1 MKTFLTLLK
10 AQMNAFLAT
19 GDFSNIKEH
28 IERPNVHKKKID
40 SNNTHGDTSQT
51 TAKLPVKNLT
61 GEYKKL
67 KDNTLQHLQKNV
79 SHHKEVKF
87 GLALLLYASKWC
99 PAGVLWHKGPSF
111 PSSFFRK
118 SEYPNY
124 DTSLRRYFT
133 VAVQPQYTCT
143 DGGRTVTFQSISRI
157 IIVRFQFRD
166 LWRDLGK
173 VKAIILI

>member
-67 KDNTLQHLQKNV
+67 KDNTPQHLQKMCHIIKK
-79 SHHKEVKF
+79 S
-87 GLALLLYASKWC
+87 SS
-99 PAGVLWHKGPSF
+99 VLRCFCTPRNG
-111 PSSFFRK
+111 
-118 SEYPNY
+118 
-124 DTSLRRYFT
+124 
-133 VAVQPQYTCT
+133 VQPEFFGIKGRLFRLLSSEKVSTLTMILVY
-143 DGGRTVTFQSISRI
+143 GG
-157 IIVRFQFRD
+157 
-166 LWRDLGK
+166 
-173 VKAIILI
+173 ILL